1 MCIGKKRPFI
11 IKQATHSH
19 KPVSVKEKLAVVLRY
34 LARGETIENL
44 LFQFRLH
51 AGIISQFIE
60 PVCKAFYN
68 ALVPEYVKT
77 PLMRKN
83 WITQLKVLRW
93 DGSSQTVALKLLVQ
107 QKGSIFQLFHL
118 KNRRSEYLSHKDF

>member
-1 MCIGKKRPFI
+1 MFFIGMCIGKKRPFI

-83 WITQLKVLRW
+83 
-93 DGSSQTVALKLLVQ
+93 
-107 QKGSIFQLFHL
+107 
-118 KNRRSEYLSHKDF
+118 